1 MYGKF
6 ASKEAK
12 KTIQSIKKACVE
24 VGFFQVI
31 GHGLKNEEIKNICA
45 VGNKFFNMKDKYKRK
60 LSPKKWNKQN
70 KNIRSSNKKRM
81 IFLRNLFFSNNKKR
95 RVSNN

>member
-1 MYGKF
+1 MDNFNYYFDNIHLLGIQGMN
-6 ASKEAK
+6 K

-45 VGNKFFNMKDKYKRK
+45 VGNKFFNMEDK
-60 LSPKKWNKQN
+60 
-70 KNIRSSNKKRM
+70 
-81 IFLRNLFFSNNKKR
+81 
-95 RVSNN
+95 